1 MSLILNMIVFLLFSC
16 CGFPFALG
24 HGVSFSFYFLVGSNI
39 LLSMVLQQ
47 LVAILVFSQERMSTC
62 PSVLP

>member
-16 CGFPFALG
+16 CGFLFAFG
-24 HGVSFSFYFLVGSNI
+24 HGVSYLFYFLVGSNI

-47 LVAILVFSQERMSTC
+47 LVEILVFSQERMSTC